1 MTPAVAAALLPLAL
15 LYRAKQATI
24 GALEQGG
31 GLDIVRWL
39 TRRTPRIL
47 VFHRFG
53 PKNTLRLMGADNF
66 ERQIAYL
73 KSRFRILPLGDLAAA
88 RRAGTSAPTNAVAIT
103 VDDGYEDFYKY
114 AFPILK
120 RHAVP
125 ATLFVVS
132 RFAAGELWLWPDLIQ
147 YAVDGSNRREL
158 TFDLGSMRGHWNLES
173 AEGRFAAWSD
183 IADYCLT
190 LGTSGTRDLT
200 TGLLEALGVEAP
212 PSPPPEVRAAS
223 WDQLREMA
231 AGGIEIGSHSRSH
244 PRLSLLS
251 QDELRDEIEGS
262 KRDIEAQI
270 SRPVTSFA
278 YPNGREQ
285 DFDDRCKRAVAA
297 AGYSHAVAGY
307 YGPDVLRDVFAFK
320 RLSIDTDWNDF
331 LKAVCGMKHLAR
343 ILER

>member
-1 MTPAVAAALLPLAL
+1 MTAAVTAALLPLAL
-15 LYRAKQATI
+15 VYRAKRAII

-31 GLDIVRWL
+31 ALDIVRWL

-53 PKNTLRLMGADNF
+53 PKDTLRVMGADNF

-73 KSRFRILPLGDLAAA
+73 KSRFRILPLGELAAT
-88 RRAGTSAPTNAVAIT
+88 RRAGSSAPTNAVAIT
-103 VDDGYEDFYKY
+103 VDDGYEDFYQY

-147 YAVDGSNRREL
+147 YAVERSNRREL
-158 TFDLGSMRGHWNLES
+158 TFDLGSKRGHWNLES
-173 AEGRFAAWSD
+173 TEGRFAAWSD
-183 IADYCLT
+183 IADHCLT
-190 LGTSGTRDLT
+190 LGTAGTRDLT
-200 TGLLEALGVEAP
+200 AALLGALGVEAP
-212 PSPPPEVRAAS
+212 SSPPPELRAAS

-231 AGGIEIGSHSRSH
+231 AGGIEIGSHTRSH
-244 PRLSLLS
+244 PRLTLLS
-251 QDELRDEIEGS
+251 QEESREEIEGS

-270 SRPVTSFA
+270 SRPVASFA

-285 DFDDRCKRAVAA
+285 DFDDRCKREVAA
-297 AGYSHAVAGY
+297 AGYSLAVAGY
-307 YGPDVLRDVFAFK
+307 YGPDVLRDVFALK

-343 ILER
+343 VLRR